1 MGLRWGNLL
10 WFLTA
15 DSHEW
20 LPYLIYTFHFVYT
33 CTLSFFLMLSTS
45 FLLPAS
51 PCGSKWCSEKRTF
64 QALHEDIH
72 LMTLQLPS
80 RYCADLCV
88 QIQADLLNISE
99 TKSQRWWFITES
111 DTFRDEKRPPLCLV
125 TTCSGPG
132 RMTLLKS
139 IWIQLWWSWA
149 DGLHILKHIR
159 MMLYVILFFADYSVS
174 NFGFGKQ
181 SKGSTVFLTYINL
194 MKWSTVH
201 FNLVEI
207 GSLCESDALLCNLW
221 LLRKEVPIRDK
232 VCSIHS

>member
-1 MGLRWGNLL
+1 MGLWWGNLL

-20 LPYLIYTFHFVYT
+20 LLYLIYTFHFVHT
-33 CTLSFFLMLSTS
+33 HTLSLFLMLSAS

-51 PCGSKWCSEKRTF
+51 PCSSEWRSEKRTF

-72 LMTLQLPS
+72 LMTLQFPS
-80 RYCADLCV
+80 RYCADLCI
-88 QIQADLLNISE
+88 QIQAGLPDISE
-99 TKSQRWWFITES
+99 TKSQRWRFITAS
-111 DTFRDEKRPPLCLV
+111 DTFRDERKSPPCLV

-149 DGLHILKHIR
+149 DGLHISKHIR
-159 MMLYVILFFADYSVS
+159 MMLYVILFFAGYSVS
-174 NFGFGKQ
+174 NFGAGKQ

-194 MKWSTVH
+194 GK
-201 FNLVEI
+201 
-207 GSLCESDALLCNLW
+207 
-221 LLRKEVPIRDK
+221 
-232 VCSIHS
+232 